1 MNSKFIHAKY
11 LAVLLLGI
19 VFLIMAT
26 VDAFS
31 ATEINIGSGDVYTVT
46 TSKEV
51 DGKTINAKFNIVKTL
66 RSKNYNLN
74 NCTFSMD
81 LTATSE
87 KYSAHCM
94 EAIVKLFIVTK
105 KEAATGESVE
115 REINLDLDFAP
126 ITDLSAIK
134 YGLQELSFSNGVATF
149 ETADLTQASNFALNV
164 KLSASRKL
172 LKDKIL
178 LNRALTA
185 SDYTVEKLPTG
196 KARISIDLKR
206 LSDEIEDSK
215 DPTLKVELKT
225 LKTVDVKDSI
235 NSPNL
240 ANALSASLI
249 IND

>member
-19 VFLIMAT
+19 VFLIVAA

-31 ATEINIGSGDVYTVT
+31 ATEINIGNGDVYTMT
-46 TSKEV
+46 TSKEI

-66 RSKNYNLN
+66 RSKNYNLS
-74 NCTFSMD
+74 NCTFSVD
-81 LTATSE
+81 LTKDSE
-87 KYSAHCM
+87 NYSAHCM

-105 KEAATGESVE
+105 KEAAINDSIE
-115 REINLDLDFAP
+115 REITLDLDFAP
-126 ITDLSAIK
+126 IGDLNAIK
-134 YGLQELSFSNGVATF
+134 YGLDELNFSNGVATF

-178 LNRALTA
+178 LNGTLAA
-185 SDYTVEKLPTG
+185 SDYTVEKLATG

-215 DPTLKVELKT
+215 EPTLKVELKT
-225 LKTVDVKDSI
+225 LKAVDVKDAI
-235 NSPNL
+235 NTPNL
-240 ANALSASLI
+240 VNALSASLI

>member
-19 VFLIMAT
+19 VFLIVAA

-46 TSKEV
+46 TSKV
-51 DGKTINAKFNIVKTL
+51 IDGKTINAKFNIVKTL

-74 NCTFSMD
+74 NCTFSVD

-87 KYSAHCM
+87 SYSAHCM
-94 EAIVKLFIVTK
+94 EAIIKLFVVTK
-105 KEAATGESVE
+105 KESVTNECIE
-115 REINLDLDFAP
+115 RVINLDLDFAP
-126 ITDLSAIK
+126 IGDLNAIK
-134 YGLQELSFSNGVATF
+134 YGLDELSFSNGVATF
-149 ETADLTQASNFALNV
+149 ETADLTQASNFVLNV
-164 KLSASRKL
+164 KLSASRRL

-178 LNRALTA
+178 LNDQLEA

-206 LSDEIEDSK
+206 LSDEIEGAK
-215 DPTLKVELKT
+215 EPTLKVELKT
-225 LKTVDVKDSI
+225 LKAVDVKDSI
-235 NSPNL
+235 NTPGL